1 MSTNVTQCGITS
13 ELGVQYCSKCRERRV
28 WFAHNKAHTLAGE
41 FLIFCRR
48 GSGLV
53 ALFSGF
59 LLTLS
64 KSLFLCLWRL
74 NHLALEEGSFL
85 FAFVAAHLGSLLI
98 DILNPVLITS
108 PQFKVTW
115 NSEQQDFSTT

>member
-1 MSTNVTQCGITS
+1 M
-13 ELGVQYCSKCRERRV
+13 
-28 WFAHNKAHTLAGE
+28 
-41 FLIFCRR
+41 
-48 GSGLV
+48 

-64 KSLFLCLWRL
+64 KSLFHCL

-85 FAFVAAHLGSLLI
+85 FAFVAAHLGSLLT

-108 PQFKVTW
+108 LQFKVTW